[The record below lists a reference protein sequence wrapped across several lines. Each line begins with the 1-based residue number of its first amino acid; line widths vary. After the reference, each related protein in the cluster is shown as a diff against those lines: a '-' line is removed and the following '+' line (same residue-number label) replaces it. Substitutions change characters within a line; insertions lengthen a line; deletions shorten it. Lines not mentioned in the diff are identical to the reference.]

1 MENSIIKCLNKE
13 LENKIHLTKM
23 DGIDFDYLHIIFSN
37 LSKIMK
43 EIPSNTRRA
52 LYNHLMKSFV
62 LYKDRVEMEITDEVY
77 SFNLGTKKGHNE
89 KFVVTPVERGG
100 QGAKRTLL
108 KVIATY

>member
-1 MENSIIKCLNKE
+1 
-13 LENKIHLTKM
+13 M

-89 KFVVTPVERGG
+89 KLVVTPIERGG
-100 QGAKRTLL
+100 QVSGRTLFQI
-108 KVIATY
+108 VIKL